1 MLRYESTLT
10 ILKLLLALC
19 FSQTCFSQNLIASDF
34 SLSEP
39 YKHKNLTLY
48 FLGLNGTAQNG
59 TYAEQ
64 IIPLDEALSKNKVT
78 VHETG
83 NVSELRVEN
92 TSTDNIVFL
101 QAGDI
106 VKGGKQDRVLT
117 TDMLLQ
123 PQSGRVAISAFC
135 VERGRW
141 QPRESESV
149 KQFSSSKNSL
159 SSKKLKIAAFSRKE
173 QGEVWKEVSNVQKKL
188 YDNIG
193 ADVQDNRSRTSL
205 QLSLESDAV
214 KGSLDDYIKELTRTL
229 ANHKNAHGYIA
240 LINGQINSA
249 DVFSSS
255 ELFKK
260 QWPKLLL
267 ASATEA
273 LAELDKDSAGENN
286 TISID
291 GQDLLSFLST
301 SEQGAR
307 SEKVGKNAGYS
318 MVNDTRDTF
327 FSESRMNQNASSWVH
342 RTYLKK

>member
-1 MLRYESTLT
+1 MLRYKSTLT
-10 ILKLLLALC
+10 ILNLLLAL
-19 FSQTCFSQNLIASDF
+19 CFSQNLIASDF
-34 SLSEP
+34 SLSKP
-39 YKHKNLTLY
+39 HKHKNLTLY
-48 FLGLNGTAQNG
+48 FLDLNDAAQNS
-59 TYAEQ
+59 TFAEK
-64 IIPLDEALSKNKVT
+64 IMPLDKALSQKKVT

-83 NVSELRVEN
+83 TVSELHVEN
-92 TSTDNIVFL
+92 TSKDNIVFL

-117 TDMLLQ
+117 TDMLLR

-193 ADVQDNRSRTSL
+193 ADVQDDRSKTSL

-214 KGSLDDYIKELTRTL
+214 KGSLDEYIVELTRKL
-229 ANHKNAHGYIA
+229 DNHKNAHGYIA
-240 LINGQINSA
+240 LINGQISSA

-255 ELFKK
+255 QLFKM

-273 LAELDKDSAGENN
+273 LAELDKH
-286 TISID
+286 SIKD
-291 GQDLLSFLST
+291 DNITSRNEQDLLRFLTT

-318 MVNDTRDTF
+318 MVNDTRDAF
-327 FSESRMNQNASSWVH
+327 FSESRMNKNAKSWVH
-342 RTYLKK
+342 KTYLKK